1 MIVENLSLPDEVE
14 EMIDE
19 QSGIGMAG
27 RDMNTFMQYQTARAM
42 RDASRQEGGMAG
54 LGAGMALGNTLAQNL
69 SAVQPQP
76 QAAVQNAGE
85 QKEKSNI
92 EQIREFKQ
100 LLDEGIITQEEFNLK
115 KKQLLG
121 L

>member
-1 MIVENLSLPDEVE
+1 
-14 EMIDE
+14 
-19 QSGIGMAG
+19 
-27 RDMNTFMQYQTARAM
+27 
-42 RDASRQEGGMAG
+42 
-54 LGAGMALGNTLAQNL
+54 MALGNTLAQNL

-100 LLDEGIITQEEFNLK
+100 LLDEGIITQEEFNPVSYTHLDVYK
-115 KKQLLG
+115 RQWMQIEV
-121 L
+121 